1 MTRSDPGVPNP
12 PPISRRFGEAMEFAR
27 SKHNGQTRKG
37 TDIPYLGHLLAVA
50 ALAIEDAASDSALF
64 ERTEE
69 VAIAAVL
76 HDIVEDTFDRGEERV
91 TVEELRGRFG
101 DEVARIVEGCS
112 DTSEPGPDGQKEAW
126 GIRKERY
133 LAHLAVAD
141 AATLCVSLADKR
153 HNARCIVDDLY
164 AADDPATV
172 WSRFNA
178 EPEQQAWY
186 YDSVAIA
193 FERHRPGR
201 RADELRRTV
210 EELRRYV
217 VDA

>member
-1 MTRSDPGVPNP
+1 MTRSNPGVPNP

-101 DEVARIVEGCS
+101 WLVACWVLLLVGF
-112 DTSEPGPDGQKEAW
+112 
-126 GIRKERY
+126 
-133 LAHLAVAD
+133 
-141 AATLCVSLADKR
+141 VSLYGYGFVELFRDPGVPIPSG
-153 HNARCIVDDLY
+153 RCGRAHQLRGLRRPAPRERCGRRGRRVDD
-164 AADDPATV
+164 PGS
-172 WSRFNA
+172 WPRGRGGPG
-178 EPEQQAWY
+178 EG
-186 YDSVAIA
+186 
-193 FERHRPGR
+193 RRGRKRPG
-201 RADELRRTV
+201 AP
-210 EELRRYV
+210 
-217 VDA
+217 